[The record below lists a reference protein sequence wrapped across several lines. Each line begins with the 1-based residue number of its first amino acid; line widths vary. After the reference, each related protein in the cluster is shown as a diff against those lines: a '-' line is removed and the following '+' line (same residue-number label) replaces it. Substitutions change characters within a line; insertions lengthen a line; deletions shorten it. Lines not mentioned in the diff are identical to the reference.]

1 MSLVK
6 FRNKRRPLET
16 LTTRDFFNADDFL
29 GNRFWNSS
37 LFLDDF
43 WNGKSNEPA
52 LNIIEEDDKFEIELS
67 APGFSKNDFEVTV
80 DNGYLN
86 ISAEKTDSKKEK
98 EDNYTRKEF
107 SYNSFEKRLL
117 LPDSVKEE
125 DVKAKYKD
133 GILRFNLTKKEEA
146 KQNKPKK
153 IEIA

>member
-6 FRNKRRPLET
+6 FRNRRRPLGT
-16 LTTRDFFNADDFL
+16 LTTRGFLNTDDFL
-29 GNRFWNSS
+29 GNRFWNSAS
-37 LFLDDF
+37 FLDDF

-52 LNIIEEDDKFEIELS
+52 LNIIEEDDKFEIELA
-67 APGFSKNDFEVTV
+67 APGFSKKDFEVTI

-86 ISAEKTDSKKEK
+86 IAAENSNTEEER

-107 SYNSFEKRLL
+107 NYNSFEKRLQ

-125 DVKAKYKD
+125 EVKAKYKD
-133 GILRFNLTKKEEA
+133 GILRFNLAKKEEA
-146 KQNKPKK
+146 KLHKPKK